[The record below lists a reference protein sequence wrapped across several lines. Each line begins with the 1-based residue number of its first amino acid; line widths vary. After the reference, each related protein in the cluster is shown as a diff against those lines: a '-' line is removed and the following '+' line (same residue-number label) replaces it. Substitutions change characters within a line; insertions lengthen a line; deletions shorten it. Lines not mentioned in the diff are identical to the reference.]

1 MVILSTILLIL
12 VVVFNV
18 GYRQFLPDSLEV
30 DQSQLKMIDPPAPE
44 NNYSNAFENDR
55 EKDESLKPFNPN
67 NLSKNG
73 WKDLG
78 FSEKQA
84 QSILDYKNNYG
95 PFEKKA
101 DIKRLYVVSEEMYQR
116 LAPHMYFDPPKQ
128 PTMQASLQVY
138 EEEEI
143 APISINAAVD
153 SQLMQLPNIGPVYAE
168 RIISYRK
175 KIGGFVD
182 IRQIE
187 SLYISDEAKQ
197 TLHDHTFIDVHKI
210 NKINI
215 NSANKETIKNIP
227 ESSWEI
233 VALILKARDEEPL
246 VDLSCIPETLLDKDE
261 REIFL
266 KYINF

>member
-1 MVILSTILLIL
+1 VVILSTILLIL

-18 GYRQFLPDSLEV
+18 GYRQSLPDSLEV
-30 DQSQLKMIDPPAPE
+30 DQSQLKMIDPPTPE
-44 NNYSNAFENDR
+44 NSNSNALESDR
-55 EKDESLKPFNPN
+55 GKEAPIKPFNPN

-84 QSILDYKNNYG
+84 ESILDYKNNYG

-101 DIKRLYVVSEEMYQR
+101 DVERLYVVSEEMYQR
-116 LAPHMYFDPPKQ
+116 LAPHMYFNQPKQ
-128 PTMQASLQVY
+128 VAMHESLKVY
-138 EEEEI
+138 EKEEI

-197 TLHDHTFIDVHKI
+197 TLQDHTFIDIHKI

-215 NSANKETIKNIP
+215 NTANKATIKNIP

-246 VDLSCIPETLLDKDE
+246 VDLSCIPETLLEKEE